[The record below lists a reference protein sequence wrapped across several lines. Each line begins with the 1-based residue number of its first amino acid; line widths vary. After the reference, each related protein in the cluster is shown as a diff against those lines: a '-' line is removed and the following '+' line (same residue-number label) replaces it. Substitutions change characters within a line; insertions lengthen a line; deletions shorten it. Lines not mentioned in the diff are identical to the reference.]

1 MSHLR
6 NHLSPSHIVPPQ
18 PVTAAF
24 PPKSPISEIENVS
37 RLMPGEIPVLQ
48 SGPTVPGGFFLAWAI
63 HTNLPGCLAV
73 PRMMDCRGGPRQ
85 YVILPAFHSRA
96 EENAVTAL
104 GVRGVSSSRR
114 PGESRGRKRVSS
126 PSACVSCQVTSP
138 RQRAGDRDVR
148 GAGPDKTCGIH
159 LGRERE
165 NCLARLVSLLQE
177 SCWGRGSALIRDH
190 AVVPVHFELELEL
203 DCSTFSLLK
212 NENNSSSTPHP
223 SLQPSVEKKKKGYL
237 FGRPGLSCDTWNLL
251 SSLQHAACMI
261 FSCGM

>member
-24 PPKSPISEIENVS
+24 PPKSPISERENVS
-37 RLMPGEIPVLQ
+37 RSMPGEISVLQ
-48 SGPTVPGGFFLAWAI
+48 LGPTAPGGLFFLTWAI
-63 HTNLPGCLAV
+63 HTNPPGCLAV
-73 PRMMDCRGGPRQ
+73 ARMMYCSGGPRQ
-85 YVILPAFHSRA
+85 YVILPAFHSRG

-114 PGESRGRKRVSS
+114 PGESRGRKRVSP

-148 GAGPDKTCGIH
+148 GAGPDKTRGIH

-165 NCLARLVSLLQE
+165 NCLGQACFSSPGELLGQRL
-177 SCWGRGSALIRDH
+177 
-190 AVVPVHFELELEL
+190 
-203 DCSTFSLLK
+203 CSYQRPCCSP
-212 NENNSSSTPHP
+212 SS
-223 SLQPSVEKKKKGYL
+223 
-237 FGRPGLSCDTWNLL
+237 F
-251 SSLQHAACMI
+251 
-261 FSCGM
+261 